1 MSPKPFELQPF
12 ELLPGALIISDAHY
26 SAQRPKLLELLQNIL
41 KGSVEASQLI
51 LMGDIFDL
59 LFGPIAFTYTRNQEA
74 VATINAI
81 SKKMSVLYL
90 EGNHD
95 FAIQNYFPEIQVI
108 GLQDQPLHVRF
119 KDQNVLLAHGD
130 FGSTLSYRVYTA
142 TIRSKVVLSLL
153 GFIDT
158 LIGHRIIY
166 ALDRYL
172 GEKDDCYEIGEFE
185 ALVQK
190 RLQSNNLLEYD
201 ALIEGHFHQN
211 RQFYYKN
218 FYYVNLA
225 AFACNERYFV
235 VKSQQ
240 EVLELEEFVLR

>member
-1 MSPKPFELQPF
+1 MSPKPFTLQ
-12 ELLPGALIISDAHY
+12 PGALIISDAHY
-26 SAQRPKLLELLQNIL
+26 SAQRPKLLELLQKIL
-41 KGSVEASQLI
+41 EGSVEASQLI

-59 LFGPIAFTYTRNQEA
+59 LFGPVAFTHTRNQEA
-74 VATINAI
+74 VATINTIAN
-81 SKKMSVLYL
+81 KMTVLYL

-95 FAIQNYFPEIQVI
+95 FAIGNYFPDIKVI
-108 GLQDQPLHVRF
+108 PLRDQPLHVRF
-119 KDQNVLLAHGD
+119 KDQNILLAHGD
-130 FGSTLSYRVYTA
+130 FGSTFLYRVYTA
-142 TIRSKVVLSLL
+142 MIRSKVVLSLL

-172 GEKDDCYEIGEFE
+172 GKKDDCYEIEAFE
-185 ALVQK
+185 TLVKQ
-190 RLQSNNLLEYD
+190 RLESHNLLEYD

-235 VKSQQ
+235 VKSHQ
-240 EVLELEEFVLR
+240 EALELEALVLR

>member
-1 MSPKPFELQPF
+1 MSPKPF

-26 SAQRPKLLELLQNIL
+26 SAQRPKLLELLQKIL
-41 KGSVEASQLI
+41 EGSVEASQLI
-51 LMGDIFDL
+51 LMGDVFDL
-59 LFGPIAFTYTRNQEA
+59 LFGPVAFTYTRNQEA

-81 SKKMSVLYL
+81 SKKMTVLYL

-95 FAIQNYFPEIQVI
+95 FAIRNFFPDIEVI
-108 GLQDQPLHVRF
+108 PLQYQPLHVRF

-130 FGSTLSYRVYTA
+130 FGSTFSYRVYTA
-142 TIRSKVVLSLL
+142 MIRSKVVLSLL

-158 LIGHRIIY
+158 MIAHRIIY

-172 GEKDDCYEIGEFE
+172 DKKDDCYEIEAFE
-185 ALVQK
+185 TLVKQ

-211 RQFYYKN
+211 RQFHYKN

-240 EVLELEEFVLR
+240 EALELEAFVLR